1 MRKQA
6 RMALAKGESP
16 NRDGIVDAT
25 RGTAQPLIETPQ
37 QVRCMTAP
45 LRTSDSFM
53 RLCGRYQGAVRTTSV
68 R

>member
-25 RGTAQPLIETPQ
+25 GAEPLS
-37 QVRCMTAP
+37 R
-45 LRTSDSFM
+45 
-53 RLCGRYQGAVRTTSV
+53 
-68 R
+68 